1 MRLKAE
7 QIEAHLRRGLAP
19 VYLVG
24 GDEPLLVQEACD
36 AIRARAREEG
46 YSERDVLHVEAGFDW
61 NALTAVSNTLSLF
74 AERRLIELRLPKAK
88 PGDAGGKALVAYAQ
102 RPPEDTVLVVIA
114 GKLDAQAQRTKWV
127 SALEGAGAFVQIWP
141 VNPRQLPAWIQQR
154 MRARGMQPEREAV
167 TVLAERVEGNLLAA
181 AQEIDKLE
189 LLYGQGPIDTQQVA
203 RAVADSSRFDVYGL
217 VDAALAGDGARA
229 ARIVAGLRGE
239 GIEPILVLWA
249 LAREIRGLA
258 GMAYSLG
265 GGQTLDQVVAAHR
278 VWKSR
283 QPLVKQ
289 GLKRLPAVGWCR
301 LLAHAGT
308 IDRMIK
314 GALPGNAWDELLQL
328 SLALAGKPFVKATT
342 RGY

>member
-19 VYLVG
+19 VYLVS

-36 AIRARAREEG
+36 AIRARARKDD

-61 NALTAVSNTLSLF
+61 NALTAASNTLSLF

-88 PGDAGGKALVAYAQ
+88 PGDAGGKALVAYAE
-102 RPPEDTVLVVIA
+102 RPPEDTVLLVIA

-127 SALEGAGAFVQIWP
+127 TALEGAGVFVQVWP
-141 VNPRQLPAWIQQR
+141 VAVKQLPAWIQQR

-167 TVLAERVEGNLLAA
+167 TLLAERVEGNLLAA

-189 LLYGQGPIDTQQVA
+189 LLYGRGPIDAQQVA

-217 VDAALAGDGARA
+217 VDAALAGEGARA

-239 GIEPILVLWA
+239 GIDPVLVLWA

-258 GMAYSLG
+258 GMAYDLG
-265 GGQTLDQVVAAHR
+265 GGQKLDQVVAAHR

-289 GLKRLPAVGWCR
+289 GLKRLPAAGWWR
-301 LLAHAGT
+301 LLDHAGT

-328 SLALAGKPFVKATT
+328 SLSLAGKPFVEATT
-342 RGY
+342 RGH